1 MEITM
6 TQTLLIGLITAFCYA
21 GQLLGI
27 YTNRS
32 LVMAFLVGVVLGDI
46 PTALVMG
53 AIAELAFMGFG
64 VGAGGTV
71 PPNPVGPGIV
81 GTIMAITM
89 KDQGVTPEA
98 ALSLSFPI
106 AVLFQFV
113 TTGLYTIMAG
123 TPKMVNEAIDDG
135 KWGKVKLLSSSTII
149 AMAIAG
155 FMIGVAACLSL
166 PALESFVNWIP
177 EWIIKGF
184 AVAGGLIPAM
194 GFAMILSVMLDKNT
208 IPYVILGYI
217 AVAYLKLPTMGV
229 ALLGT
234 VFALIYYFNVTR
246 GNNSSR
252 PQATVEED
260 YSDGI

>member
-1 MEITM
+1 MEITLV
-6 TQTLLIGLITAFCYA
+6 QTLLIGLVTAFCYA

-32 LVMAFLVGVVLGDI
+32 LVMAFLVGVILGDI

-53 AIAELAFMGFG
+53 GIAELAFMGFG

-81 GTIMAITM
+81 GTIMTITL

-98 ALSLSFPI
+98 ALSLSFPF

-113 TTGLYTIMAG
+113 TTGIYTIMAG
-123 TPKMVNEAIDDG
+123 TPKIINEAIDNG
-135 KWGKVKLLSSSTII
+135 NWRKVNLVSNSTILV
-149 AMAIAG
+149 MAIAG
-155 FMIGVAACLSL
+155 FVIGVSASVSL
-166 PALESFVNWIP
+166 PALESFVNIIP
-177 EWIIKGF
+177 EWVIKGF

-217 AVAYLKLPTMGV
+217 SVAYLQLPTMGV
-229 ALLGT
+229 ALLGL
-234 VFALIYYFNVTR
+234 VFALIYYFNSTKK
-246 GNNSSR
+246 NSTDEMS
-252 PQATVEED
+252 AKFEED